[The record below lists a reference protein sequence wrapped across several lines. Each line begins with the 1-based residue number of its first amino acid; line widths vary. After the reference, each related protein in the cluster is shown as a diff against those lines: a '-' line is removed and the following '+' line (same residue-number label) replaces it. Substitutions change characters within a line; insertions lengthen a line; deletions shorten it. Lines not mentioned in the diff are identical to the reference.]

1 MEEDN
6 KETKRLDSIETSFG
20 RVLKELRQ
28 KQGLSQEE
36 LGFQSGYHR
45 TYISLLER
53 GLKSPSL
60 NTIFQ
65 MANALGINPSDMI
78 SRVERDDLKMTMRGP
93 HCASEDNHENC

>member
-1 MEEDN
+1 MKEGN
-6 KETKRLDSIETSFG
+6 KETNSLDSMETSFG

-28 KQGLSQEE
+28 NQAFSQEE
-36 LGFQSGYHR
+36 LGFRSGYHR

-65 MANALGINPSDMI
+65 MANALGISPSGMISKVEQDHFEMTTRGHHCPSDG
-78 SRVERDDLKMTMRGP
+78 D
-93 HCASEDNHENC
+93 HENC